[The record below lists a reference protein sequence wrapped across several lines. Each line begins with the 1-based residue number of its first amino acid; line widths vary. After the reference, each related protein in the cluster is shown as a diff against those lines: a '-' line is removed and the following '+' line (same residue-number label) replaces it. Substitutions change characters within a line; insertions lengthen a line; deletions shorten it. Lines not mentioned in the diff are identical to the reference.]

1 MSSEREHRSEDRL
14 ADAYRAL
21 AEERA
26 PDYLNEKVL
35 RLAAGTRTRYSRA
48 RAWMRPAAWAAV
60 IGLSL
65 AIVLDMTRL
74 PQVGPDSIG
83 ISLPDSRKTGDQ
95 LPGASDALNDA
106 PATEAEA
113 ILPPSATPV
122 EQRMDARKI
131 QPASSASSDPARRS
145 NEDFVPKDMTVLRD
159 AEEMARTQAGSDQG
173 PILPSAELDEAPV
186 NGDLQEKMETGV
198 TTGRAVMIENIQ
210 ADGDQAE
217 DSAAAASFATRATPE
232 PPASARHCAESVRK
246 EPESWIACI
255 RQLEKNGREAEAR
268 DEYEEFRRVFPDF
281 DAQDAD
287 K

>member
-1 MSSEREHRSEDRL
+1 MSSERDPRSEDRL

-48 RAWMRPAAWAAV
+48 RAWMRPAAWATV

-83 ISLPDSRKTGDQ
+83 ISLPDTGKTGDQ
-95 LPGASDALNDA
+95 QPEASDAVNDT
-106 PATEAEA
+106 PAVEPEA
-113 ILPPSATPV
+113 IVSPSASPADK
-122 EQRMDARKI
+122 RMDASKT
-131 QPASSASSDPARRS
+131 QPASSASSGPARRS
-145 NEDFVPKDMTVLRD
+145 NGDFVPKDMTILRD

-173 PILPSAELDEAPV
+173 PILPGAELDEAPI
-186 NGDLQEKMETGV
+186 NGDLKEEMEAGV
-198 TTGRAVMIENIQ
+198 TAGRAVMIENVQ

-217 DSAAAASFATRATPE
+217 DSAAAASFATRALTE
-232 PPASARHCAESVRK
+232 PPASARYCAESLRE
-246 EPESWIACI
+246 EPESWLACI
-255 RQLEKNGREAEAR
+255 RQLEKNGQDAEAR
-268 DEYEEFRRVFPDF
+268 DEYEEFRQVFPDF

>member
-1 MSSEREHRSEDRL
+1 MSSERDRRSEDRL

-21 AEERA
+21 ADERA
-26 PDYLNEKVL
+26 PDYLNKKVL

-74 PQVGPDSIG
+74 PQVAPDSIG
-83 ISLPDSRKTGDQ
+83 ISVPDSRKTGYQ
-95 LPGASDALNDA
+95 QPEASDSVNDN
-106 PATEAEA
+106 PAAAAETIVA
-113 ILPPSATPV
+113 PSATPI
-122 EQRMDARKI
+122 EQRMDASRVR
-131 QPASSASSDPARRS
+131 PASSGADGPARQS

-159 AEEMARTQAGSDQG
+159 AEEMARTLAGSDRG
-173 PILPSAELDEAPV
+173 PLLPGAELDEAAV
-186 NGDLQEKMETGV
+186 TGDLKKGIETEV
-198 TTGRAVMIENIQ
+198 TAERAVTMENVQ
-210 ADGDQAE
+210 AEEDRAE
-217 DSAAAASFATRATPE
+217 DSTVAAPFATRAKAE
-232 PPASARHCAESVRK
+232 PPVSARHCAESVRR

-255 RQLEKNGREAEAR
+255 SQLEKDGLEAEAR
-268 DEYEEFRRVFPDF
+268 DEYEAFRRVFPDF